1 MTAIA
6 HDVEQSTA
14 RVGPGASGRPLAS
27 GLGFALVSALSFGL
41 AGPLARGLLESGWS
55 PGAIVVVRVG
65 VAALVVLPLG
75 VISMRGRWHL
85 LRSNA
90 PVVLTYGLLA

>member
-1 MTAIA
+1 MTSFA
-6 HDVEQSTA
+6 HDTTSPPTA
-14 RVGPGASGRPLAS
+14 VRGVRESRLAS

-55 PGAIVVVRVG
+55 PGAIVMVRVG
-65 VAALVVLPLG
+65 IAALVVLPLG
-75 VISMRGRWHL
+75 VLSMRGRWHL